1 MEWCQ
6 QGSGEVVKQ
15 VFLSAS
21 VHHMVCV
28 CGWVSFTMSNNCSS
42 FMVIAD
48 CIIMI
53 YSFITAT
60 LSIMQI
66 LSVQPQTKSSPLG
79 PEEACG
85 WIWSSFYNVN
95 VQRYDETKVPWLN
108 NFFHP
113 YAFVEYICYK
123 IVRWGW
129 SSQNIFPVKKECVKK
144 WKPIINNHLWV
155 H

>member
-1 MEWCQ
+1 MLAHYGFVLIVGIYSVRSSLTFIITTSCLVVDWTVTCNDILIIMGWNGVNKA
-6 QGSGEVVKQ
+6 GSGEVVKQ

-21 VHHMVCV
+21 VHHMDCV

-95 VQRYDETKVPWLN
+95 RYSKVWWDES
-108 NFFHP
+108 
-113 YAFVEYICYK
+113 AM
-123 IVRWGW
+123 
-129 SSQNIFPVKKECVKK
+129 VK
-144 WKPIINNHLWV
+144 
-155 H
+155 